1 MIIFIFLCRD
11 FEITLKQMNWPF
23 TMNEITDNAK
33 LNNFKQQFQRLANML
48 IKVQLPY
55 PFYKQYKCTQLNYI
69 MFKYP

>member
-1 MIIFIFLCRD
+1 
-11 FEITLKQMNWPF
+11 MNWPF

-55 PFYKQYKCTQLNYI
+55 PFVVLYKQHKCI
-69 MFKYP
+69 